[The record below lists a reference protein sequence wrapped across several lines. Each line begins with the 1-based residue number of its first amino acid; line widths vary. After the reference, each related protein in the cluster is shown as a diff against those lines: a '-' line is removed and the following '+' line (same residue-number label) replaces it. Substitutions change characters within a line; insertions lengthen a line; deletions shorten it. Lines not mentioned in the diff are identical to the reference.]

1 MANTSVLLV
10 VLSGSYPRRRL
21 LRCSYSAQRA
31 HMAHVRVLFLVG
43 RPRNASSNA
52 RGGGFGGVPDL
63 GAPDVMALPVS
74 DGSAAEGSAPPMSGS
89 LTALLKVF
97 FFLQFAANQPE
108 RHIVKADDDTF
119 VSVPALLAYA
129 DAMPPRYFAGVF
141 ESSSWI
147 PSRAVMIGWGMHPEW
162 TKRTHGHRYHN
173 CTRDGSVPDTY
184 GDYQPGDVCTGPFWF
199 AKGPL
204 RMLDREAAR
213 ALLFETSFFS
223 DFAKIASVPA
233 RHAKLSNR
241 ARRIVSED
249 AQMGYWASQ
258 VPRLNYVPL
267 QTTKFVNNVKG
278 AWREAW
284 DPKVAAFGGDVL
296 ALHRFPYTCHAAA
309 ASAVVA
315 AWSGGGGSRRATAHC
330 PSSNTACGR
339 DPRPGRTLGPG
350 GVRGC
355 VASLAH
361 PGVPR
366 RMCEPVVLA
375 PTAARALS
383 CNETWKVGRGYRRI
397 AQDIPACAV

>member
-1 MANTSVLLV
+1 M
-10 VLSGSYPRRRL
+10 
-21 LRCSYSAQRA
+21 
-31 HMAHVRVLFLVG
+31 
-43 RPRNASSNA
+43 
-52 RGGGFGGVPDL
+52 PDL
-63 GAPDVMALPVS
+63 GAHDVMALPVS

-315 AWSGGGGSRRATAHC
+315 AWSGGGVAGAPPRTARARTRRAGEIPARDEPSAREACAGASRRW
-330 PSSNTACGR
+330 
-339 DPRPGRTLGPG
+339 RT
-350 GVRGC
+350 
-355 VASLAH
+355 
-361 PGVPR
+361 
-366 RMCEPVVLA
+366 
-375 PTAARALS
+375 
-383 CNETWKVGRGYRRI
+383 
-397 AQDIPACAV
+397 PACRGACASPSCSRRRPRGRSFATRRGR